1 MLSGVRTG
9 EGMSNEDKVE
19 GEDTVGEGEA
29 ELWFILSIGQWTSC
43 RISNLNDISE
53 L

>member
-1 MLSGVRTG
+1 MLSGLRTG

-19 GEDTVGEGEA
+19 DTVGKGEA
-29 ELWFILSIGQWTSC
+29 ELCFILSVGQWTSC
-43 RISNLNDISE
+43 RISSLNDISE